1 VTSSGVLVQWATD
14 PTWAKLARQ
23 EQLELLLADAWFLGE
38 QLRNER
44 IRVVLA
50 NGRGV
55 ADVLEQVSGVAFRR
69 ASADL
74 VVGSVSTRFTRAE
87 IAGVPVI
94 AWSTNLQSSFGV
106 SSELVKRIGGRVARI
121 ARGL

>member
-1 VTSSGVLVQWATD
+1 V
-14 PTWAKLARQ
+14 RQ

-55 ADVLEQVSGVAFRR
+55 AEVLEQVSGVAFRR

-74 VVGSVSTRFTRAE
+74 AVGSVRSRFTRVE
-87 IAGVPVI
+87 IAGVPII
-94 AWSTNLQSSFGV
+94 ARSMNLQSSFGV

-121 ARGL
+121 VRGL